1 MENQKIRIVKKG
13 IERKFNSKTAKHS
26 TTQGCVVEACGEL
39 MYLNE
44 IVIIPSFSGLE
55 VVAHA
60 IWVHPETGSAL
71 SLLLHLRDGDSLWAG
86 EIVDGKGKKVF
97 NIQIEKY
104 L

>member
-1 MENQKIRIVKKG
+1 MEKQQIRIIKKG
-13 IERKFNSKTAKHS
+13 IERKFSSKNAKLS

-44 IVIIPSFSGLE
+44 IVMIPSFSGLE

-71 SLLLHLRDGDSLWAG
+71 SLLIHLRDGDSLWAG
-86 EIVDGKGKKVF
+86 EIVDGKGKRVF
-97 NIQIEKY
+97 NLQIEKY